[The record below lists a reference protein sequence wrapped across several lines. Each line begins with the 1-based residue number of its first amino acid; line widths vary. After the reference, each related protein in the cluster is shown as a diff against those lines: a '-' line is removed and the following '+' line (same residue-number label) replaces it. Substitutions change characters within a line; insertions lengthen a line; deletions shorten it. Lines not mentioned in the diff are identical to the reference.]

1 MLRVELN
8 VSKKTIDAYS
18 SDVKRY
24 LNFLED
30 FENLESLE
38 KIKQGHIRNYV
49 QQLSGMSLAPTS
61 IARMMTSVRSYHQFL
76 SREKILGDNPSLSID
91 TPKLKKKL
99 PRVLTFEEIENII
112 RVIPTDTALNF
123 RDSAII
129 ELLYSCGLRV
139 SELCDISVLQP
150 LLEPYIDDDE
160 EIEYEDLDGF
170 NIIKIGLAKAMHKSH
185 PARIQYEN
193 ELKIRPGLIKVLGKG
208 NKERLVPIGSKPRS
222 IWNKFKNE
230 YRNQL
235 LKNKNSE
242 NFFISRNGKPLTRAM
257 VNKIVEKWSILS
269 GLGKKISPHTFR
281 HSFATH
287 LIEGG
292 ADIRFVQHML
302 GHSDITTTQIYTHLD
317 KTTLKNEYNHYHPRS
332 KTKN

>member
-112 RVIPTDTALNF
+112 RVIPTDTALNV

-129 ELLYSCGLRV
+129 EVLYSCGLRV
-139 SELCDISVLQP
+139 SELCDISV
-150 LLEPYIDDDE
+150 
-160 EIEYEDLDGF
+160 
-170 NIIKIGLAKAMHKSH
+170 
-185 PARIQYEN
+185 
-193 ELKIRPGLIKVLGKG
+193 
-208 NKERLVPIGSKPRS
+208 
-222 IWNKFKNE
+222 
-230 YRNQL
+230 
-235 LKNKNSE
+235 
-242 NFFISRNGKPLTRAM
+242 
-257 VNKIVEKWSILS
+257 
-269 GLGKKISPHTFR
+269 
-281 HSFATH
+281 
-287 LIEGG
+287 
-292 ADIRFVQHML
+292 
-302 GHSDITTTQIYTHLD
+302 
-317 KTTLKNEYNHYHPRS
+317 
-332 KTKN
+332 

>member
-24 LNFLED
+24 LNFLEK

-129 ELLYSCGLRV
+129 ELLYS
-139 SELCDISVLQP
+139 
-150 LLEPYIDDDE
+150 LL
-160 EIEYEDLDGF
+160 
-170 NIIKIGLAKAMHKSH
+170 
-185 PARIQYEN
+185 
-193 ELKIRPGLIKVLGKG
+193 
-208 NKERLVPIGSKPRS
+208 
-222 IWNKFKNE
+222 
-230 YRNQL
+230 
-235 LKNKNSE
+235 
-242 NFFISRNGKPLTRAM
+242 NF
-257 VNKIVEKWSILS
+257 VE
-269 GLGKKISPHTFR
+269 
-281 HSFATH
+281 
-287 LIEGG
+287 
-292 ADIRFVQHML
+292 
-302 GHSDITTTQIYTHLD
+302 
-317 KTTLKNEYNHYHPRS
+317 
-332 KTKN
+332 